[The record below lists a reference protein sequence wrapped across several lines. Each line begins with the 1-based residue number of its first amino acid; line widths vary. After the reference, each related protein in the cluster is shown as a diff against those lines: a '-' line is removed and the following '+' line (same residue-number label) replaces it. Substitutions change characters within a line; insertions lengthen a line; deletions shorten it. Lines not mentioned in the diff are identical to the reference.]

1 MLLDPGFV
9 WWVWW
14 AGGCLEATCLFSH
27 MAWVAVPRQ
36 TPQVPREKLVFPANS
51 VQGEEIQKMQNDAA
65 DYGYNVA
72 PHTGEGT
79 SGTSYKNLF
88 ESCNNA
94 TRQVSFCLHFT
105 KEERSSGSPSHE
117 PAGRQLRQ
125 DLNPGHPLL
134 PPAAPPHSP
143 QTPGAGLAQTKPSS
157 MVCAPFCQDGGNSSG
172 SGPGRQAQQG

>member
-1 MLLDPGFV
+1 MGRGLPGGHLPV
-9 WWVWW
+9 LTHGS
-14 AGGCLEATCLFSH
+14 GGSTAPDTPSSKRKACLPSQLS
-27 MAWVAVPRQ
+27 PRRRD
-36 TPQVPREKLVFPANS
+36 TE
-51 VQGEEIQKMQNDAA
+51 MQNDGA
-65 DYGYNVA
+65 DYGYKVA
-72 PHTGEGT
+72 PHTGAGT
-79 SGTSYKNLF
+79 LYKNLF

-143 QTPGAGLAQTKPSS
+143 HTPGAGLAQTKPSS
-157 MVCAPFCQDGGNSSG
+157 MVCAPFCKDGGNSSG